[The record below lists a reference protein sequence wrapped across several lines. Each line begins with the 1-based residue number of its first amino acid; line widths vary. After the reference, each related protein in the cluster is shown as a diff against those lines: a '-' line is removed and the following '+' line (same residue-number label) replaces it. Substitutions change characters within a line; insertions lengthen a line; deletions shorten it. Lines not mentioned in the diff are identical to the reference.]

1 MIAVSQ
7 QTSASVDEVWAVLSD
22 LERWGDLLPTFSSVT
37 HLAGPE
43 PTGVGTRFEVRQPGL
58 PTAVYEVSSWEPG
71 RGFTWAARTR
81 GATTAATHELTSSPT
96 GCTLTQSITWTGPL
110 ARAIRLLLAAK
121 VRRMVAAET
130 ASLLRLAERA

>member
-22 LERWGDLLPTFSSVT
+22 LERWGDLLPTFSSVQQVD
-37 HLAGPE
+37 GPS
-43 PTGVGTRFEVRQPGL
+43 PAGVGSRYEVRQPGL
-58 PTAVYEVSSWEPG
+58 PTAVHEVSSWEPG
-71 RGFTWAARTR
+71 RGFTWAAQAR
-81 GATTAATHELTSSPT
+81 GVTTTATHELTPAPT
-96 GCTLTQSITWTGPL
+96 GCTLTQSIVWTGPL

-121 VRRMVAAET
+121 VRRVVAAET